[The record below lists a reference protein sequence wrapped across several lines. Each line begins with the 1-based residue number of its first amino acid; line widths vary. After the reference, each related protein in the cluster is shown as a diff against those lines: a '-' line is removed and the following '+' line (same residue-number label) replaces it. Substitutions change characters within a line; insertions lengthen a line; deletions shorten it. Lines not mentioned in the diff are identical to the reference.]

1 MVENERARVLL
12 DFRIQTDNQLPANQP
27 DIVVINKKKKTAVVI
42 DVAILADSYNIEKYQ
57 GLKGKM

>member
-27 DIVVINKKKKTAVVI
+27 DIVVVNKKQKTAFVI
-42 DVAILADSYNIEKYQ
+42 DMAILADSYNIEKYQ
-57 GLKGKM
+57 GLKGKT